1 MQLNKNKDPRFEE
14 AKKLEYLGTTLNF
27 QTIFLCNLNCFFC
40 RGSIKNINELSKTK
54 TMSQED
60 FVFLVNRATDYGI
73 NHIQITPA
81 VGEPFIDK
89 GIIEKILFL
98 ENNDKIKYY
107 MISSNLTQLKDEHLD
122 IIKKCKKLY
131 LNVSVYGYDKQSYIE
146 NTNRDRYDIFL
157 DRLNKV
163 GGVFTKKETKSLLDL
178 NIRCNKCFDAEFPKT
193 PLYYIIHKL
202 LKSDNISIN
211 TGEVYNTNRADNL
224 EGFEYI
230 EREKTGLCPM
240 GPGDGGG
247 VLPNG
252 DFLFCAFNDLERKG
266 IVGNLFKQT
275 LEEIY
280 SSPPWLEVVNNQK
293 NNIYK
298 GICAKCTESW

>member
-1 MQLNKNKDPRFEE
+1 MQFNKNKDPRFEE
-14 AKKLEYLGTTLNF
+14 AKRLEHLGTTLNF

-131 LNVSVYGYDKQSYIE
+131 LNVSIYGYDKQSYIE
-146 NTNRDRYDIFL
+146 NTNRDRYDKFL

-163 GGVFTKKETKSLLDL
+163 GDVSLGVK
-178 NIRCNKCFDAEFPKT
+178 
-193 PLYYIIHKL
+193 
-202 LKSDNISIN
+202 
-211 TGEVYNTNRADNL
+211 
-224 EGFEYI
+224 
-230 EREKTGLCPM
+230 
-240 GPGDGGG
+240 
-247 VLPNG
+247 
-252 DFLFCAFNDLERKG
+252 
-266 IVGNLFKQT
+266 
-275 LEEIY
+275 
-280 SSPPWLEVVNNQK
+280 
-293 NNIYK
+293 
-298 GICAKCTESW
+298 

>member
-1 MQLNKNKDPRFEE
+1 MQFNKNKDPRFEE
-14 AKKLEYLGTTLNF
+14 AKRLEHLGTTLNF

-40 RGSIKNINELSKTK
+40 RGLIKNINELSKTK

-131 LNVSVYGYDKQSYIE
+131 LNVSIYGYDKQSYIE
-146 NTNRDRYDIFL
+146 NTNRDRYDKFL

-163 GGVFTKKETKSLLDL
+163 GDVFTKKETKSLLEL
-178 NIRCNKCFDAEFPKT
+178 NIRCNKTFNAEFPKT
-193 PLYYIIHKL
+193 SLYYKIHKL
-202 LKSDNISIN
+202 LQSDNIILN
-211 TGEVYNTNRADNL
+211 TGEVYNTNRANNL
-224 EGFEYI
+224 EGVEYI
-230 EREKTGLCPM
+230 ENCPHS
-240 GPGDGGG
+240 
-247 VLPNG
+247 
-252 DFLFCAFNDLERKG
+252 G
-266 IVGNLFKQT
+266 I
-275 LEEIY
+275 Y
-280 SSPPWLEVVNNQK
+280 
-293 NNIYK
+293 
-298 GICAKCTESW
+298 